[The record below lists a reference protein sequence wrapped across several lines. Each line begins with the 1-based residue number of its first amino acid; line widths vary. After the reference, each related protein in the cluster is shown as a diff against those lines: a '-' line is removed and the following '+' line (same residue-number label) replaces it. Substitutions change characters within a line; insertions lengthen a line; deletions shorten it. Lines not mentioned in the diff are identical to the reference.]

1 MFPVLSVLQLLA
13 LTGDGFTYKIE
24 SFISG

>member
-1 MFPVLSVLQLLA
+1 LSMLQLLA